1 MQMQKAIENAE
12 KILIVSGEGEGPG
25 IVEVFEG
32 RRTLRAIKM
41 RLARE
46 RCGGQRWARAV
57 AYSHTND
64 GGDVYINVETG
75 ELRGL

>member
-1 MQMQKAIENAE
+1 MLMQKAIENA
-12 KILIVSGEGEGPG
+12 KILIISGEGEGPG

-32 RRTLRAIKM
+32 KRTLRAIKM

-57 AYSHTND
+57 VYSHSNA
-64 GGDVYINVETG
+64 GGKVGINLETG
-75 ELRGL
+75 EYCSL